1 MHSKTSNGLVA
12 ANNQPAETY
21 TPNATSPNYPT
32 GGHLCKQEATLIAQF
47 ALAGHVVRRGSCN
60 DYTVSKFG
68 HSRYCQDLSELQEFS
83 VRLGVCNA

>member
-1 MHSKTSNGLVA
+1 MHSTKSNGLAA

-68 HSRYCQDLSELQEFS
+68 HSQYCQDLSELQEFS
-83 VRLGVCNA
+83 VRLGVCHA